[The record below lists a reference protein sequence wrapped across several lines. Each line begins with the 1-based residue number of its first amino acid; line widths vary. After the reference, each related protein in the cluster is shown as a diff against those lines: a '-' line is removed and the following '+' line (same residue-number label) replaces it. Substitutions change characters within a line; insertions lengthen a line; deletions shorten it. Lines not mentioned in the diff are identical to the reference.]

1 MIGGEAGKGDSYRP
15 VDRMMWSKNWDVIF
29 GKKKATKKVRKT
41 IRSNRSRKENTNG
54 QG

>member
-1 MIGGEAGKGDSYRP
+1 MVNGEAGKGDSYRP
-15 VDRMMWSKNWDVIF
+15 VDRMAWSKNWDAIF

-41 IRSNRSRKENTNG
+41 DSFNRSRKENTNG

>member
-1 MIGGEAGKGDSYRP
+1 MLSGEAGKGDTYRP
-15 VDRMMWSKNWDVIF
+15 VDRMMWSKNWDAIF

-41 IRSNRSRKENTNG
+41 DSFNRSRKENTNG